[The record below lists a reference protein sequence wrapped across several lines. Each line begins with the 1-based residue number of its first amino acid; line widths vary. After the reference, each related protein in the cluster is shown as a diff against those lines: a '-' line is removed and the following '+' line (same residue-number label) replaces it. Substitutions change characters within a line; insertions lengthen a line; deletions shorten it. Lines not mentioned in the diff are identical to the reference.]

1 MAYPELKEKTEKRLD
16 TSSLSLN
23 HFLWHFVC
31 LDIQDFSTVLRSL
44 HESCGILFFVAPW
57 TSAVFKKITSY
68 Q

>member
-31 LDIQDFSTVLRSL
+31 LGIQDFSS
-44 HESCGILFFVAPW
+44 
-57 TSAVFKKITSY
+57 KIIA
-68 Q
+68 